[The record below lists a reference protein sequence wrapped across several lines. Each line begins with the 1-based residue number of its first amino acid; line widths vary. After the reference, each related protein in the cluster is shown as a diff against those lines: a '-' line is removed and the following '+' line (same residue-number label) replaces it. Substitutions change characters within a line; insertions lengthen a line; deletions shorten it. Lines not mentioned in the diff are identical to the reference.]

1 MAVKDLV
8 SSHYVSVDV
17 EDTVSHL
24 LGKLRVLDEI
34 SALVF
39 SGGKLV
45 GMVDKRKFLKSRLD
59 AKIMKVKRIVTKVPT
74 LSPEDSEAEAARL
87 LDTSDMH
94 SLPVLDDGSVLGVVH
109 ARDILKT
116 LKTSFQKYRLS
127 DVTTTKLFTLDED
140 EWISKAINSFREKNF
155 DHVPVLD
162 KKRNLIGIVA
172 TTDLLEKYFAHPP
185 GRMGGMGRRGAASN
199 PAKEYDFSRLPI
211 KNEMSLLVHTM
222 SGSDPLSRAIDTM
235 CAEHL
240 SSVIVVEGNKP
251 VGIVTV
257 KDLLAAHGKLQVA
270 PARKKIAKKK

>member
-39 SGGKLV
+39 SDGKLV

-59 AKIMKVKRIVTKVPT
+59 AKIMKVKKIVTKVPI
-74 LSPEDSEAEAARL
+74 LSPGDSETEAARL

-94 SLPVLDDGSVLGVVH
+94 SLPVVEDGEVLGVVH
-109 ARDILKT
+109 ARDILKS
-116 LKTSFQKYRLS
+116 LKPSLQKYRLS
-127 DVTTTKLFTLDED
+127 DVTTTKVFTLDED
-140 EWISKAINSFREKNF
+140 EWISKAINRFREKNF
-155 DHVPVLD
+155 DHVPILD
-162 KKRNLIGIVA
+162 KKGNLIGIVA

-185 GRMGGMGRRGAASN
+185 GRMAGMGSRGAAAA
-199 PAKEYDFSRLPI
+199 PAKEFDFSRLPI

-222 SGSDPLSRAIDTM
+222 SGSDTLSRAIDTM
-235 CAEHL
+235 FAEHL
-240 SSVIVVEGNKP
+240 SSVIVVDGKKP

-257 KDLLAAHGKLQVA
+257 KDLLEAHGKLQA
-270 PARKKIAKKK
+270 KPAKKKKPKKK